1 MISGF
6 PKFYG
11 NAHAKKMP
19 FLLAMVSLK
28 IDVPPIASFE
38 ISKLVRADGFT
49 VELDNAEVEPQEHAL
64 DLVVEAFVDGEAA
77 GSF

>member
-19 FLLAMVSLK
+19 FSLAMVSLK

-38 ISKLVRADGFT
+38 ISKLVRADGFA
-49 VELDNAEVEPQEHAL
+49 VKLDNAEVEPEEHAL